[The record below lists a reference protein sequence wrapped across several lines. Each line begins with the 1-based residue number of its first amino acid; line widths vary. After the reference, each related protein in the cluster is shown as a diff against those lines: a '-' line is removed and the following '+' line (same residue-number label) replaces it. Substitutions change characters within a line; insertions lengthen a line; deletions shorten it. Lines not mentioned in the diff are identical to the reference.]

1 VTALQTAEKENDV
14 IYHDAVLSE
23 AKLPAIEKKAMVKP
37 VPLPLD
43 SIRLA
48 TDKDPFG
55 KLVPFAVTEKL
66 SVYQVCWSLHPN

>member
-1 VTALQTAEKENDV
+1 LQTAEKENDV
-14 IYHDAVLSE
+14 IYHDTVLSE

-43 SIRLA
+43 SIRLP

-66 SVYQVCWSLHPN
+66 SVYQVLQK